1 MTPQDLAQ
9 IELPGR
15 LKHSPL
21 IGAIK
26 RKQEGKLGHGPGEY
40 LITAQGGKVEVR
52 QLSDEEI
59 AEYHAKE
66 LARDDAAREEF
77 VE

>member
-1 MTPQDLAQ
+1 MTDIAQ
-9 IELPGR
+9 IELPGA

-26 RKQEGKLGHGPGEY
+26 RKQEGRLGYGPGEF
-40 LITAQGGKVEVR
+40 LITAEKGKVEVR
-52 QLSDEEI
+52 KLTDKEI
-59 AEYHAKE
+59 ADFHAKE
-66 LARDDAAREEF
+66 LAWDDAAREEF